1 MFRQSFVVNI
11 WTRRPTGIAQ
21 MTGADAAV
29 FDEGSRIV
37 ASLDGGML
45 FDDLPV
51 PAPEAPQTSGAVFRK
66 VPLPNV
72 GSWYTEHR
80 DMLELRLPLKSG
92 NGIFALQPRE
102 HRAKQLLELGSQ
114 GFAAIWRQGVA
125 FWDWHQPQLILVM
138 PKSTPEPVELQHVPG
153 FAADILVNHAEAIR
167 SFVVRCDTFFEN
179 VLGDEPCANLAAI
192 IVRVAAP
199 ADGGELKIRIT
210 GRLMLSRATPMD
222 GVRLTKFIQDHVG
235 E

>member
-1 MFRQSFVVNI
+1 MVTMASCGRVWPVNQ
-11 WTRRPTGIAQ
+11 RL
-21 MTGADAAV
+21 TGAFLGGHTVNAIS
-29 FDEGSRIV
+29 FGGGGW
-37 ASLDGGML
+37 LDL
-45 FDDLPV
+45 T
-51 PAPEAPQTSGAVFRK
+51 Q
-66 VPLPNV
+66 
-72 GSWYTEHR
+72 
-80 DMLELRLPLKSG
+80 
-92 NGIFALQPRE
+92 
-102 HRAKQLLELGSQ
+102 
-114 GFAAIWRQGVA
+114 
-125 FWDWHQPQLILVM
+125 VM

-199 ADGGELKIRIT
+199 ADGAEFKIRIT

-222 GVRLTKFIQDHVG
+222 GVRLTKFIQDHAG